1 MSVSMQEYEATYSRN
16 LRFVGNNLESYSKH
30 ALGLI
35 GIPEQGVNLMGAALG
50 MAINGARLNL
60 NKSKTLALEL
70 KDAGNSDRS
79 LYFGIKL
86 DW

>member
-1 MSVSMQEYEATYSRN
+1 MNVSMQEYEATYSRN
-16 LRFVGNNLESYSKH
+16 RRFVGNNLESYSKH
-30 ALGLI
+30 ALGMI

-50 MAINGARLNL
+50 MAINGGRLNL

-79 LYFGIKL
+79 VYFGIKL